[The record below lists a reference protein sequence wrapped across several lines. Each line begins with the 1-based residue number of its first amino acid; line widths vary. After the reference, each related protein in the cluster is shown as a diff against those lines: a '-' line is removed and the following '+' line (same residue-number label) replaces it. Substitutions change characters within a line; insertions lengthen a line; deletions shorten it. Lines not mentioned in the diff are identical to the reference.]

1 MCFMWNLSKR
11 IQVLMGIFNLFQIF
25 EANNNRYA
33 VKKNAILESGVVAKY
48 VTLWPTGW
56 VEKLCFRMEIYGK
69 SYLERGATLLFFFFY
84 STDCFKRIQL
94 SLLSYHSLIQ
104 ETNFNPAKQLL

>member
-1 MCFMWNLSKR
+1 MWNLSKR
-11 IQVLMGIFNLFQIF
+11 IQVLMGTFNLFQIF
-25 EANNNRYA
+25 EASNNRYA

-69 SYLERGATLLFFFFY
+69 SYLERGATLLLFFFY